1 MNPSTYSTLQSQR
14 LFEKSKAL
22 IPGGVNS
29 PVRAFG
35 AVGGTPVFMQHAK
48 GTYLYDVDGN
58 EYIDMINSWGPMVLG
73 HAFPPVIEAIQKQLE
88 LGQSYG
94 TPTEAEFHMAEQITS
109 MVDFVDQVRLVS
121 SGTEACM
128 SCLRLARG
136 FTGKSKFIK
145 FAGNYHG
152 HADPFLV
159 KAGSGLLSFGIP
171 GSAGVPQGAT
181 QDTLVAEYND
191 LEGVTKIFAEHGN
204 DMAAVIIEPVAGN
217 SGCIPGQ
224 MDFLKGLRDL
234 CDHFGV
240 LLIFDEV
247 MTGFRLA
254 RGGAAELYGIRPDLV
269 TYGKVI
275 GGGLPVGAF
284 GGRMDIMQHLAP
296 AGPVYQ
302 AGTLSG
308 NPIAVASGMAT
319 LKHLNTHP
327 EIYTSLDRTT
337 ASLAQALREVF
348 DEYLDGMY
356 VVNQMGSMMSVHFG
370 VDRVLNGAHASS
382 ADTSRF
388 NDYFHHM
395 LSQGVYLP
403 PSAFESYF
411 LCQDLGNTEIERI
424 VMATK
429 SFAMKGK

>member
-1 MNPSTYSTLQSQR
+1 MNPTTYSTLQSQR

-35 AVGGTPVFMQHAK
+35 AVGGSPVFMDHAK

-58 EYIDMINSWGPMVLG
+58 RYIDMINSWGPMVLG
-73 HAFPPVIEAIQKQLE
+73 HAFPPIIEAIQEQLN

-191 LEGVTKIFAEHGN
+191 LEGVTKIFNEHGN

-224 MDFLKGLRDL
+224 VDFLKGLRAL
-234 CDHFGV
+234 CDHYGV

-254 RGGAAELYGIRPDLV
+254 RGGAADLYGIQPDLV

-308 NPIAVASGMAT
+308 NPIAVASGLAT
-319 LKHLNTHP
+319 LKHLDSNPSIYSALEHNT
-327 EIYTSLDRTT
+327 S
-337 ASLAQALREVF
+337 ALADALRAVL
-348 DEYLDGMY
+348 DEHLEGPYA
-356 VVNQMGSMMSVHFG
+356 VNQMGSMMSIHFG
-370 VDRVLNGAHASS
+370 VDEVKNASDAS
-382 ADTSRF
+382 AADLDKF
-388 NDYFHHM
+388 NQLFHFM
-395 LSQGVYLP
+395 LARGVYLP

-411 LCQDLGNTEIERI
+411 LCQDFGNTEIEHI
-424 VMATK
+424 VK
-429 SFAMKGK
+429 EMKEFLQGA